1 MHFDI
6 ILFLLG
12 GIVVCMFLAMFAL
25 LKTMYSPFIQ
35 RFEMVLGG
43 KMKELDKCKDSYYIE
58 VERNGRR
65 VCLYQISVEVI
76 RKGKKVHDNFMYL
89 KVCTNSNLSIRF
101 HDLAGKSHSNT
112 FMEDV
117 IGISRGVE
125 YKHITFSETDEL
137 LKAFQV
143 HTNNEEKAK
152 AFLSKESVR
161 DILFIFKKI
170 KGVYMMVMPIII
182 EKGNIVLDYRLSEK
196 FLRELVNNPR
206 SLKKHISLLFR
217 LSDIL
222 ELIG

>member
-43 KMKELDKCKDSYYIE
+43 KMRELDKLKDSYYIE
-58 VERNGRR
+58 VERNARQ
-65 VCLYQISVEVI
+65 VCLYQISIETI
-76 RKGKKVHDNFMYL
+76 RKGKKVHDNFIYL
-89 KVCTNSNLSIRF
+89 KVCANSNLSIRF
-101 HDLAGKSHSNT
+101 HDLAGKSHSNP
-112 FMEDV
+112 FMEDA
-117 IGISRGVE
+117 IGISQGVE

-143 HTNNEEKAK
+143 HTNDEEKAK
-152 AFLSKESVR
+152 AFLSKKKVR
-161 DILFIFKKI
+161 DILFIFRNI
-170 KGVYMMVMPIII
+170 KGAYMMVMPIVM

-206 SLKKHISLLFR
+206 SLKKHISLL
-217 LSDIL
+217 LNLAEEL
-222 ELIG
+222 EGN